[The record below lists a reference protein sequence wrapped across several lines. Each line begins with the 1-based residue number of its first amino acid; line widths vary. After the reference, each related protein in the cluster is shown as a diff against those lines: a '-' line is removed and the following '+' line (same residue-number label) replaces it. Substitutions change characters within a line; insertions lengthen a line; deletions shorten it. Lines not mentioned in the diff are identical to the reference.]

1 MPRTLLKE
9 PDVIMIIIV
18 SFTLFG
24 GLLLAWIIYA
34 LSEKYGWTKRYCTDV
49 DYHKKNLD
57 MSLSDFHSRSADIT
71 LETKTHLQGKRIKFE
86 DLSDDEDI
94 AADDLLDYKDQLKV
108 ESFNSES
115 LYQILEDE
123 LGSTKTL
130 IQDQDV
136 NSTQAGFTGPMII
149 TTVRHSGL

>member
-1 MPRTLLKE
+1 
-9 PDVIMIIIV
+9 
-18 SFTLFG
+18 
-24 GLLLAWIIYA
+24 
-34 LSEKYGWTKRYCTDV
+34 
-49 DYHKKNLD
+49 

-86 DLSDDEDI
+86 DLSDDEDV

-136 NSTQAGFTGPMII
+136 NSTQAGLNG
-149 TTVRHSGL
+149 